1 MMSAKA
7 AGNQMVQPCAEW
19 WDEMDNHATTPFSY
33 CPSTASLSVR
43 PHSLNARWNRCQE
56 DLISFQLGQ
65 LEETIRTIIIIIIN
79 EVQLTWRKVAKLQGH
94 VTKKRVMWSVLGP
107 ENAGKV
113 QTSADVRTPSY
124 CVMKTIHQDLKSINL
139 SLNEAIDV
147 TQKRLLWRLMSTF
160 GTTHSWWWPPQTT
173 YTDMNICRWQCK
185 NHYIHVHIFLLDY
198 CKVVALTA
206 PLC

>member
-43 PHSLNARWNRCQE
+43 PHCLNARWNRCQE

-124 CVMKTIHQDLKSINL
+124 CVDEDYPPGPEIHQPLPKWSNRCDSET
-139 SLNEAIDV
+139 STVETDV
-147 TQKRLLWRLMSTF
+147 YVWHYTLLVV
-160 GTTHSWWWPPQTT
+160 TTS
-173 YTDMNICRWQCK
+173 DNIHRHAYLQ
-185 NHYIHVHIFLLDY
+185 VT
-198 CKVVALTA
+198 V
-206 PLC
+206 